1 MHLSYLCSVLIRVI
15 IHNSALRSL
24 HILRSPLSFSGLWS
38 FMEEVNRVLL
48 LVLLDQK
55 VADLF
60 ERSIYI
66 YSFITL

>member
-1 MHLSYLCSVLIRVI
+1 
-15 IHNSALRSL
+15 
-24 HILRSPLSFSGLWS
+24 
-38 FMEEVNRVLL
+38 MEEVNRVLL